1 MDSTTPID
9 ISATGSPAATENIIT
24 ILSWTGT
31 ILWLILS
38 TLAIAFITPVSGRH
52 IHARCKF
59 RPIVS
64 QYGSESMPYEV
75 IPEIY
80 CVVHTVAYGMTTL
93 LVGHTVWLASSAS
106 TWRLPC
112 WKSSQLVWQCKVR
125 CTHST
130 CRQRLTATTVAL
142 FIVARLCI
150 TVSHNA
156 SQPRLRITFFR
167 SAARNSQPELQPL
180 LGAAAAKTS
189 GE

>member
-38 TLAIAFITPVSGRH
+38 TLAIAFITSVSGRH

-93 LVGHTVWLASSAS
+93 LVGTYCMVGIIRLDMEIALLEVLSISLAVQG
-106 TWRLPC
+106 TL
-112 WKSSQLVWQCKVR
+112 
-125 CTHST
+125 HS
-130 CRQRLTATTVAL
+130 
-142 FIVARLCI
+142 
-150 TVSHNA
+150 
-156 SQPRLRITFFR
+156 
-167 SAARNSQPELQPL
+167 
-180 LGAAAAKTS
+180 
-189 GE
+189 